1 MSAGRPPHRP
11 RSPDAVSSHDASQAW
26 RCDVDADGIAWLTFD
41 KPGTS
46 TNVLSRDTVVELDG
60 HVRRLAENPP
70 KGVVVRSGKK
80 SGFIAGADVKEFSQL
95 ESAEQAFELVREA
108 QRIFDAIETLPCP
121 TVAIIDG
128 FALGGGL
135 ELALACRYRV
145 GVKGDRFSI
154 GLPEVMLGIHPGFG
168 GTVRAVRLAGM
179 RTAMDMMLTGKTLR
193 ADKAKRAGLVDRLVF
208 PADAE
213 AAARELIIR
222 QPKPRRPG
230 LLERALS
237 WPVIRGFVRKQLLA
251 RVRAKAR
258 PEHYPAPYAIIDLWS
273 SHGARGAVAY
283 EAEARSIAQL
293 MVGSTSRNLV
303 RVFLLQERMKS
314 LGSKVNAPLERVHV
328 VGAGVMGGD
337 IAAWCAQRGLN
348 VTLQDR
354 ELKYVEPAL
363 QRARE
368 GFEKRL
374 KDPAKAAVLMTRL
387 TADVNGDGVPGAD
400 VIIEAIFEDKD
411 AKHELFARL
420 EPRMKSSAI
429 LASNTSSIMLEQL
442 DDRLPD
448 PGKLVG
454 VHFFNPV
461 SQLPLVEIVRGE
473 NSSEDSIQK
482 AIAFTRKIDKLPL
495 PCRSSPGFLVNRVL
509 VPYLYEAMFAAAE
522 GIPIEVIDEAALR
535 YGMPM
540 GPVELAD
547 VVGLDVCK
555 HVGDI
560 VSAALNKQKPDT
572 ARLEALLAA
581 KKLGRKSGE
590 GFYVWRDGKAVKAA
604 PAVEPP
610 PDLEDRLILVLANE
624 CAAVLREGI
633 VADADLIDAGV
644 IFGSGFAPFRG
655 GPLTYSRTRGVAQ
668 VVARLEELRDRYGA
682 RFTPD
687 SGWSLIANAS

>member
-1 MSAGRPPHRP
+1 MTEA
-11 RSPDAVSSHDASQAW
+11 AQSSHW
-26 RCDVDADGIAWLTFD
+26 RIDTDADGIAWLTFD
-41 KPGTS
+41 KAGTS
-46 TNVLSRDTVVELDG
+46 TNVLSRDTVVELDA
-60 HVRRLAENPP
+60 HIHALTRQPP
-70 KGVVVRSGKK
+70 KGLVIRSGKPG
-80 SGFIAGADVKEFSQL
+80 GFIAGADVKEFSQL
-95 ESAEQAFELVREA
+95 ESADQAYELVRAA
-108 QRIFDAIETLPCP
+108 QRMFDALESMPCP

-145 GVKGDRFSI
+145 GVNSDRFSI

-168 GTVRAVRLAGM
+168 GTVRAVRLAGV
-179 RTAMDMMLTGKTLR
+179 RTAMEMMLTGKTLR
-193 ADKAKRAGLVDRLVF
+193 ADKAKRAGFVDRLVF

-213 AAARELIIR
+213 AAARELVRR
-222 QPKPRRPG
+222 QPKPRQPRF
-230 LLERALS
+230 LDRVLS
-237 WPVIRGFVRKQLLA
+237 WPVVRSLVRKQLIA
-251 RVRAKAR
+251 QVRAKAR

-273 SHGARGAVAY
+273 KHGARGASAY
-283 EAEARSIAQL
+283 EAEARSIAGL
-293 MVGSTSRNLV
+293 MVGATSRNLV
-303 RVFLLQERMKS
+303 RVFLLQERLKS
-314 LGSKVNAPLERVHV
+314 LGGKIATPIERVHV

-354 ELKYVEPAL
+354 EQKFIEPAIK
-363 QRARE
+363 RARE

-374 KDPAKAAVLMTRL
+374 RDPAKAAVMMTRL
-387 TADVNGDGVPGAD
+387 TADVAGEGVPNAD
-400 VIIEAIFEDKD
+400 VIIEAIFENAD
-411 AKHELFARL
+411 AKHELFARV
-420 EPRMKSSAI
+420 EPRMKPGAI

-442 DDRLPD
+442 DDQLPD
-448 PGKLVG
+448 PGRLVG

-473 NSSEDSIQK
+473 TSSEDSIQK
-482 AIAFTRKIDKLPL
+482 AIAFTRRIDKLPL
-495 PCRSSPGFLVNRVL
+495 PCKSSPGFLVNRVL
-509 VPYLYEAMFAAAE
+509 VPYLYEAMFAAAD

-535 YGMPM
+535 YGMPV

-560 VSAALNKQKPDT
+560 VSAALNRQKPDT
-572 ARLEALLAA
+572 SRLEALLAA

-590 GFYVWRDGKAVKAA
+590 GFYVWRDGKAVKA
-604 PAVEPP
+604 PLPPTPLP
-610 PDLEDRLILVLANE
+610 PDLEDRLILALANE

-633 VADADLIDAGV
+633 VSDADLIDAGV

-655 GPLTYSRTRGVAQ
+655 GPLTYARTRGVDA
-668 VVARLEELRDRYGA
+668 VVARLEELRKLYGP

-687 SGWSLIANAS
+687 SGWSRIANAS

>member
-1 MSAGRPPHRP
+1 MTEA
-11 RSPDAVSSHDASQAW
+11 AQSSHW
-26 RCDVDADGIAWLTFD
+26 RIDTDADGIAWLTFD
-41 KPGTS
+41 KAGTS
-46 TNVLSRDTVVELDG
+46 TNVLSRDTVVELDA
-60 HVRRLAENPP
+60 HIHALTRQPP
-70 KGVVVRSGKK
+70 KGLVIRSGKPG
-80 SGFIAGADVKEFSQL
+80 GFIAGADVKEFSQL
-95 ESAEQAFELVREA
+95 ESADQAYELVRAA
-108 QRIFDAIETLPCP
+108 QRMFDALESMSCP

-145 GVKGDRFSI
+145 GVNSDRFSI

-168 GTVRAVRLAGM
+168 GTVRAVRLAGV
-179 RTAMDMMLTGKTLR
+179 RTAMEMMLTGKTLR
-193 ADKAKRAGLVDRLVF
+193 ADKAKRAGFVDRLVF

-213 AAARELIIR
+213 AAARELVRR
-222 QPKPRRPG
+222 QPKPRQPRF
-230 LLERALS
+230 LDRVLS
-237 WPVIRGFVRKQLLA
+237 WPVVRSLVRKQLIA
-251 RVRAKAR
+251 QVRAKAR

-273 SHGARGAVAY
+273 KHGARGASAY
-283 EAEARSIAQL
+283 EAEARSIAEL
-293 MVGSTSRNLV
+293 MVGATSRNLV
-303 RVFLLQERMKS
+303 RVFLLQERLKS
-314 LGSKVNAPLERVHV
+314 LGGKIATPIERVHV

-354 ELKYVEPAL
+354 EQKFIEPAIK
-363 QRARE
+363 RARE

-374 KDPAKAAVLMTRL
+374 RDPAKAAVMMTRL
-387 TADVNGDGVPGAD
+387 TADVAGEGVPNAD
-400 VIIEAIFEDKD
+400 VIIEAIFENAD
-411 AKHELFARL
+411 AKHELFARV
-420 EPRMKSSAI
+420 EPRMKPGAI

-442 DDRLPD
+442 DDQLPD
-448 PGKLVG
+448 PGRLVG

-473 NSSEDSIQK
+473 TSSEDSIQK
-482 AIAFTRKIDKLPL
+482 AIAFTRRIDKLPL
-495 PCRSSPGFLVNRVL
+495 PCKSSPGFLVNRVL
-509 VPYLYEAMFAAAE
+509 VPYLYEAMFAAAD

-535 YGMPM
+535 YGMPV

-560 VSAALNKQKPDT
+560 VSAALNRQKPDT
-572 ARLEALLAA
+572 SRLEALLAA

-590 GFYVWRDGKAVKAA
+590 GFYVWRDGKAVKA
-604 PAVEPP
+604 PLPPTPLP
-610 PDLEDRLILVLANE
+610 PDLEDRLILALANE

-633 VADADLIDAGV
+633 VSDADLIDAGV

-655 GPLTYSRTRGVAQ
+655 GPLTYARTRGVDA
-668 VVARLEELRDRYGA
+668 VVARLEELRKLYGP

-687 SGWSLIANAS
+687 SGWSRIANAS

>member
-1 MSAGRPPHRP
+1 MSN
-11 RSPDAVSSHDASQAW
+11 ASNW
-26 RCDVDADGIAWLTFD
+26 TLESDADGIAWMSFD
-41 KPGTS
+41 KPGAS
-46 TNVLSRDTVVELDG
+46 TNVLSHDVMAELDA
-60 HVRRLAENPP
+60 HVKAFAARPP
-70 KGVVVRSGKK
+70 RGLVIRSAKPG
-80 SGFIAGADVKEFSQL
+80 GFIAGADVKEFIQL
-95 ESAEQAFELVREA
+95 ENADQAFALVRPA
-108 QRIFDAIETLPCP
+108 QRIFDAIEALPCP
-121 TVAIIDG
+121 TVAIIHG
-128 FALGGGL
+128 FALGGGF

-145 GVKGDRFSI
+145 GVKGEKFSI

-168 GTVRAVRLAGM
+168 GTVRAVRRAGV
-179 RTAMDMMLTGKTLR
+179 RTAMEMMLTGKTLR
-193 ADKAKRAGLVDRLVF
+193 ADKALRAGFVDRLVF
-208 PADAE
+208 PSDAR
-213 AAARELIIR
+213 AAARELIMR
-222 QPKPRRPG
+222 RPKQRKPRFMDRV
-230 LLERALS
+230 LS
-237 WPVIRGFVRKQLLA
+237 WPLVRGLVRKQLLA
-251 RVRAKAR
+251 QVRAKAR

-273 SHGARGAVAY
+273 RYGARSDAAF
-283 EAEARSIAQL
+283 EAEARSISEL

-314 LGSKVNAPLERVHV
+314 LGGKTRLPIERVHV

-354 ELKYVEPAL
+354 ELKFIEPAMK
-363 QRARE
+363 RARE

-374 KDPAKAAVLMTRL
+374 RDAGKAAELMTRL
-387 TADVNGDGVPGAD
+387 TPDVAGDGVPRAD
-400 VIIEAIFEDKD
+400 VVLEAIFEDAD

-420 EPRMKSSAI
+420 EPRMQAGAI

-448 PGKLVG
+448 PGRLVG

-473 NSSEDSIQK
+473 NSSEDSVQK
-482 AIAFTRKIDKLPL
+482 AIAFARKIDKLPL
-495 PCRSSPGFLVNRVL
+495 PCKSSPGFLVNRVL
-509 VPYLYEAMFAAAE
+509 VPYLYEAMFAASE

-560 VSAALNKQKPDT
+560 VSGALDKQKPDT
-572 ARLEALLAA
+572 SRLDALLAA

-590 GFYVWRDGKAVKAA
+590 GFYVWKDGKAVKPPGPVADP
-604 PAVEPP
+604 PA
-610 PDLEDRLILVLANE
+610 DLEDRLILSLANE

-633 VADADLIDAGV
+633 VGDADLIDAGV

-655 GPLTYSRTRGVAQ
+655 GPLTYSRTRGVDA
-668 VVARLEELRDRYGA
+668 VVARLRELAGKYGA

-687 SGWSLIANAS
+687 SGWSQVGNAS

>member
-1 MSAGRPPHRP
+1 MNSATP
-11 RSPDAVSSHDASQAW
+11 AW
-26 RCDVDADGIAWLTFD
+26 ALVTDADGIAWLTFD

-46 TNVLSRDTVVELDG
+46 TNVLSHDTLVELDS
-60 HVRRLAENPP
+60 HLQALRQKAPR
-70 KGVVVRSGKK
+70 GVVIRSAKS
-80 SGFIAGADVKEFSQL
+80 SGFVAGADVKEFAQL
-95 ESAEQAFELVREA
+95 KSADQAFEVVRAA
-108 QRIFDAIETLPCP
+108 QKILDNLESMPCP
-121 TVAIIDG
+121 TVAIIHG
-128 FALGGGL
+128 FALGGGF

-145 GVKGDRFSI
+145 GVKGDKFSV

-168 GTVRAVRLAGM
+168 GTVRAVRRAGVT
-179 RTAMDMMLTGKTLR
+179 TAMEMMLTGKTLR
-193 ADKAKRAGLVDRLVF
+193 ADKALRAGFIDRLVF

-222 QPKPRRPG
+222 QPRQRQPRLMDRM
-230 LLERALS
+230 LS
-237 WPVIRGFVRKQLLA
+237 WPVLRGIARKKMLA
-251 RVRAKAR
+251 QVRAKAR
-258 PEHYPAPYAIIDLWS
+258 PEHYPSPYAIIDLWS
-273 SHGARGAVAY
+273 EHGARGEAAY
-283 EAEARSIAQL
+283 VAEARSIANL
-293 MVGSTSRNLV
+293 MVGDTSRNLV
-303 RVFLLQERMKS
+303 RVFMLQERMKG
-314 LGSKVNAPLERVHV
+314 LGGKSAVPIERVHV

-354 ELKYVEPAL
+354 ELKFIEPAL
-363 QRARE
+363 KRARE

-374 KDPAKAAVLMTRL
+374 RDATKAGELMTRL
-387 TADVNGDGVPGAD
+387 TPDVAGDGVPRAD
-400 VIIEAIFEDKD
+400 VIIEAIFENAA

-420 EPRMKSSAI
+420 EPRMKANAI

-442 DDRLPD
+442 DDQLPD
-448 PGKLVG
+448 PGRLVG

-473 NSSEDSIQK
+473 NSSEDSLQK

-495 PCRSSPGFLVNRVL
+495 PCKSSPGFLVNRVL
-509 VPYLYEAMFAAAE
+509 VPYLYEAMFAAAD

-560 VSAALNKQKPDT
+560 VSTALNKQKPDT
-572 ARLEALLAA
+572 SKLDALLAA

-590 GFYVWRDGKAVKAA
+590 GFYVWRDGKAVKKAGLVA
-604 PAVEPP
+604 EPP
-610 PDLEDRLILVLANE
+610 ADLEDRLILALANE

-633 VADADLIDAGV
+633 VADADLIDAGC

-655 GPLTYSRTRGVAQ
+655 GPLTYSRARGVDV
-668 VVARLEELRDRYGA
+668 VVARLRELSDRYGP

-687 SGWSLIANAS
+687 SGWSLVDKPS